1 MDINKKLISYNFV
14 KGRKEKIK
22 YIVIHDTGNK
32 NLGANADAH
41 YRYFNSGYVG
51 QSAHYFVDQNEV
63 IQIIEDNDTA
73 WAVGDGKGKY
83 GVTNNNS
90 LSIEICVNDGDYTRE
105 VQLTIELT
113 AYLMKKHN
121 IDINHVIR
129 HYDASKKNC
138 PAFMSKNNWE
148 AWGAFKVMLQRELDK
163 ASNTNKIKVNIKS
176 KTYEMEGIFQ
186 NDKNYVGVRELAETL
201 GFKVDWNQATKTVVI
216 K

>member
-32 NLGANADAH
+32 SLGANADAH

-163 ASNTNKIKVNIKS
+163 SSHTNKIKVNIKG

>member
-1 MDINKKLISYNFV
+1 MDIIKKLISHNFV
-14 KGRKEKIK
+14 KGRQEKIK

-32 NLGANADAH
+32 SLGANADAH

-129 HYDASKKNC
+129 HYDASRKNC
-138 PAFMSKNNWE
+138 PAFMNKNNWE

-163 ASNTNKIKVNIKS
+163 QANRIKVNIKGNP
-176 KTYEMEGIFQ
+176 YEMEGVFQ
-186 NDKNYVGVRELAETL
+186 NDKNYVGIRELAETL
-201 GFKVDWNQATKTVVI
+201 GFNVGWDQDTKTVVI

>member
-1 MDINKKLISYNFV
+1 MNIIKKIVSHNFV
-14 KGRKEKIK
+14 EGRKEKIK

-32 NLGANADAH
+32 SLGANADAH

-73 WAVGDGKGKY
+73 WHVGDGKGKY
-83 GVTNNNS
+83 GITNNNS
-90 LSIEICVNDGDYTRE
+90 IGIEICVNDGDYTRE

-121 IDINHVIR
+121 INMDNVVR

-163 ASNTNKIKVNIKS
+163 QANRIKVNIKG
-176 KTYEMEGIFQ
+176 KAYEMEGIFQ

-201 GFKVDWNQATKTVVI
+201 GFNVGWNQDTKTVVI